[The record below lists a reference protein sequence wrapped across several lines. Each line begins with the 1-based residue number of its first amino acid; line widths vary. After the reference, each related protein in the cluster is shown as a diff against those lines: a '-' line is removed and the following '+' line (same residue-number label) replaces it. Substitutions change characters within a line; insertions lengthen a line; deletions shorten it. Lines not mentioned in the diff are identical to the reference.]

1 MSNLKEI
8 KLKIPKS
15 VSEKEARI
23 LLAIQLYSEGK
34 VTLHQAAN
42 IADIHIWDFLYEL
55 GKRKVSFTNITP
67 EELEEELSE
76 DK

>member
-8 KLKIPKS
+8 KVKIPKFI
-15 VSEKEARI
+15 SEKEAR
-23 LLAIQLYSEGK
+23 LFLAIQLYAEGK
-34 VTLHQAAN
+34 VTLQQAAN

-76 DK
+76 KK